1 METRLDFKKEYNY
14 YMKKLFI
21 MLAIVSFISPLNTY
35 ASLNQSKELDEV
47 DRRIASSTQNL
58 QRQIDDLN
66 YKLLQLKN
74 TPAQTTIVQNVIVD
88 EDTKAKVQVLET
100 KVGILEKA
108 VIFIQENIMRAIN
121 TAIDLLE
128 RILNR

>member
-21 MLAIVSFISPLNTY
+21 TLAIVSFISPLNTY

-108 VIFIQENIMRAIN
+108 VIFIQENVMKAIN